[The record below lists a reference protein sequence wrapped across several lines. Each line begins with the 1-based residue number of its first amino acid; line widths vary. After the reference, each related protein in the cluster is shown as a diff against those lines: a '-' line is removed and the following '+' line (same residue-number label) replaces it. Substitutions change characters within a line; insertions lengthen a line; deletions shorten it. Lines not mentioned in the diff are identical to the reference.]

1 MELDKKAVANRLK
14 LWLTDKYGSIK
25 TGANDL
31 GKSVDILYNSYLNGR
46 SLPGA
51 EFMALLIYKGCD
63 IEWLLTGRSR
73 QQKQAATGSV
83 PAEAGSFPIVSSV
96 GAGSVIPYDDI
107 PYEYITL
114 PYKGEAVVLKVQGD
128 SMAGLILEGDY
139 VLVDLVK
146 RPRQGH
152 IVALRTKSG
161 EQMVKY
167 YAGRTKTTAMFY
179 SQNAAYPPLTVTLS
193 DLVTVKKVVMILKN
207 TDYPDP
213 EKGRE

>member
-1 MELDKKAVANRLK
+1 MVSKEEISMRLK
-14 LWLTDKYGSIK
+14 LWADSEFKRTTDLAQALEMSL
-25 TGANDL
+25 GAL
-31 GKSVDILYNSYLNGR
+31 SSSYLNGR
-46 SLPGA
+46 SIPGG
-51 EFMALLIYKGCD
+51 ELLIKLANLGCD

-73 QQKQAATGSV
+73 QQKPAATGSA

-96 GAGSVIPYDDI
+96 GAGSIIPYDDI

-152 IVALRTKSG
+152 IVAVRTTSG

-179 SQNAAYPPLTVTLS
+179 SQNAAYPPVTVELS

>member
-1 MELDKKAVANRLK
+1 MSEFSERLK
-14 LWLTDKYGSIK
+14 KYVLDKYGSVYK
-25 TGANDL
+25 MAAETGISQPNLHRYVTGQTDPKKDFFELLA
-31 GKSVDILYNSYLNGR
+31 
-46 SLPGA
+46 SL
-51 EFMALLIYKGCD
+51 GCD
-63 IEWLLTGRSR
+63 INWLLTGASG
-73 QQKQAATGSV
+73 QLQPAVGGSV
-83 PAEAGSFPIVSSV
+83 PAEAGSYPIVSSV

-128 SMAGLILEGDY
+128 SMAGLMLEGDY

-146 RPRQGH
+146 KPRQGH

-179 SQNAAYPPLTVTLS
+179 SQNAAYPPVTVELS